1 MHLNLKGQWIASLHT
16 DEELRLSRIKP
27 VKRKKSQNT
36 NELKSCILKAN
47 RNHDSGGVALI
58 EIFETQE
65 KYFLSEVMEK
75 ISMN

>member
-1 MHLNLKGQWIASLHT
+1 M
-16 DEELRLSRIKP
+16 
-27 VKRKKSQNT
+27 RKKEKKSKIDNWK
-36 NELKSCILKAN
+36 LKLYILKVD
-47 RNHDSGGVALI
+47 RNHNSGGVALM

>member
-1 MHLNLKGQWIASLHT
+1 M
-16 DEELRLSRIKP
+16 RIKP
-27 VKRKKSQNT
+27 DERKKSQNI
-36 NELKSCILKAN
+36 NELKSCILKVD
-47 RNHDSGGVALI
+47 RNHNSGGVALI